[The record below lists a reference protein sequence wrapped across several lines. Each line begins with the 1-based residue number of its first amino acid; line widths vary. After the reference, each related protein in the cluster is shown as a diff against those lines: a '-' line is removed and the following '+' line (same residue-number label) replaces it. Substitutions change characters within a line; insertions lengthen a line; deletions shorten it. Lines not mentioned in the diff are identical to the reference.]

1 MSGDLSRITA
11 RIAEKF
17 KRRFYG
23 RTFNCPVCHFELA
36 VVDAGS
42 NRLLVCPVCGVVIDI
57 EEVYGHAV
65 PVVLEVELYRP
76 QPKMRIHPLATHVPI
91 GLYPFAVLGA
101 VLLAAGSLARPFFP
115 AIEPL
120 LDSAPVVADATLVLL
135 VLSVGLSVLTF
146 ASGLWDWNRRYRR
159 RSYRQ
164 IRLKIAFSVLFLA
177 LGGVAI
183 ALHASGAAFSAGTG
197 LIDLGSTMSVTL
209 AVLELALLA
218 AGMVVI
224 ATLGHVGGTLVYGK

>member
-1 MSGDLSRITA
+1 MFADIRRITA

-23 RTFNCPVCHFELA
+23 RTFNCPVCHVELA

-65 PVVLEVELYRP
+65 PVVLEVELFRP
-76 QPKMRIHPLATHVPI
+76 QPKARIHPLATHVPI

-101 VLLAAGSLARPFFP
+101 VLLMAASLARLLFP
-115 AIEPL
+115 GIEPL
-120 LDSAPVVADATLVLL
+120 LSRAPVIADATLVLL
-135 VLSVGLSVLTF
+135 ALSVGLSVLTF

-164 IRLKIAFSVLFLA
+164 IRLKIAFSILFLV
-177 LGGVAI
+177 LGGFAV
-183 ALHASGAAFSAGTG
+183 ALHASGAVFAAGTG
-197 LIDLGSTMSVTL
+197 LVDLGSTMSIVL
-209 AVLELALLA
+209 AVVELALLA

-224 ATLGHVGGTLVYGK
+224 ATLGHVGGTLVFGR

>member
-1 MSGDLSRITA
+1 MFGDLHRITA
-11 RIAEKF
+11 KIAEKF
-17 KRRFYG
+17 KRKCYG

-76 QPKMRIHPLATHVPI
+76 QPKARIHPLATHVPI
-91 GLYPFAVLGA
+91 GLYPFAVFGA
-101 VLLAAGSLARPFFP
+101 MLLAAGSLVRPFFP
-115 AIEPL
+115 AIEPML
-120 LDSAPVVADATLVLL
+120 TRAPVIADATLVLL
-135 VLSVGLSVLTF
+135 VLSVGLSILTF

-164 IRLKIAFSVLFLA
+164 IRLKIAFSILFLT
-177 LGGVAI
+177 LGGFAI
-183 ALHASGAAFSAGTG
+183 ALHASGVGFSAASG
-197 LIDLGSTMSVTL
+197 LIDLGSPVSIVL
-209 AVLELALLA
+209 AIIELALLT

-224 ATLGHVGGTLVYGK
+224 AALGHVGGTLVYGK

>member
-1 MSGDLSRITA
+1 MFADIRRITA
-11 RIAEKF
+11 GIAEKF

-76 QPKMRIHPLATHVPI
+76 QPKARIHPLATHVPI

-101 VLLAAGSLARPFFP
+101 ALLAIASLVRILVPG
-115 AIEPL
+115 IEPML
-120 LDSAPVVADATLVLL
+120 RRAPLIAEATLVLL
-135 VLSVGLSVLTF
+135 VLSVGLSVVTF

-164 IRLKIAFSVLFLA
+164 IRLKIAFSILFLV
-177 LGGVAI
+177 LGGFAI
-183 ALHASGAAFSAGTG
+183 ALHASGVVFAAGTG
-197 LIDLGSTMSVTL
+197 LVDLGSTVSVVL
-209 AVLELALLA
+209 AAVELALLA

-224 ATLGHVGGTLVYGK
+224 ATLGHVGGTLVFGK

>member
-1 MSGDLSRITA
+1 MFADIRRITA
-11 RIAEKF
+11 GIAERF

-57 EEVYGHAV
+57 DEVYGHAV

-76 QPKMRIHPLATHVPI
+76 QPKARIHPLATHVPI
-91 GLYPFAVLGA
+91 GLYPFALLGA
-101 VLLAAGSLARPFFP
+101 VLLAAGSLARPFLP
-115 AIEPL
+115 AVEPL
-120 LDSAPVVADATLVLL
+120 LARAPMIADATLVLL
-135 VLSVGLSVLTF
+135 VLSVGLSILTF

-164 IRLKIAFSVLFLA
+164 IRLKIAFSILFLV
-177 LGGVAI
+177 LGGFAI
-183 ALHASGAAFSAGTG
+183 ALHASGAVFSPASG
-197 LIDLGSTMSVTL
+197 LIDLGSPASVVL
-209 AVLELALLA
+209 AIIELALLS
-218 AGMVVI
+218 AGMAVI
-224 ATLGHVGGTLVYGK
+224 ATLGHVGGTLVFGK